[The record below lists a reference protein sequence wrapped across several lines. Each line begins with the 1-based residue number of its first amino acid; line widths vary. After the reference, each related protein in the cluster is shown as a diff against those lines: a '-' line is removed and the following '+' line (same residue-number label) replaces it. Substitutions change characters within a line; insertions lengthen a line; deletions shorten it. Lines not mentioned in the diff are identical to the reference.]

1 MLTPGWLVSYPSV
14 RGNAGRPSY
23 GCVRTFSSVHT
34 SFCVPR
40 CIRSNS
46 GHMSVHVAVGV
57 KACESALGLSGSA
70 MIPLA
75 IASARSR
82 FRLISSYRGER
93 DEVTMMP
100 FVSRRMSGPN
110 IPCRIVAASCLGSET
125 CFRMRLARLAMAVCW
140 RHLPL
145 ILAQLHAHCPG
156 LVVQMLFAM

>member
-1 MLTPGWLVSYPSV
+1 VSYWAV
-14 RGNAGRPSY
+14 RGNAGRPNV
-23 GCVRTFSSVHT
+23 GGVRTFSSVQT

-46 GHMSVHVAVGV
+46 GHISVHVAVGV

-93 DEVTMMP
+93 DEVTMML
-100 FVSRRMSGPN
+100 FVSRRMLGSN
-110 IPCRIVAASCLGSET
+110 IPCRIVAASCHGSET
-125 CFRMRLARLAMAVCW
+125 CCQMRLVRLAMVVCQ
-140 RHLPL
+140 RRFPL
-145 ILAQLHAHCPG
+145 LFRAQLRAHCLG
-156 LVVQMLFAM
+156 SVVQRLCAV

>member
-1 MLTPGWLVSYPSV
+1 VSYSAV
-14 RGNAGRPSY
+14 RGNAGRPNI
-23 GCVRTFSSVHT
+23 GGVRTFSSVQT

-93 DEVTMMP
+93 NEVTRML
-100 FVSRRMSGPN
+100 FVSRRMLGWDV
-110 IPCRIVAASCLGSET
+110 PCRIVAASCLDSET
-125 CFRMRLARLAMAVCW
+125 CRRMRLAHHAMVVCS
-140 RHLPL
+140 RRSPL
-145 ILAQLHAHCPG
+145 MPHAQLRAHSPG
-156 LVVQMLFAM
+156 LVVQRVCAV

>member
-1 MLTPGWLVSYPSV
+1 VSYSAV
-14 RGNAGRPSY
+14 RGNAGRPIV
-23 GCVRTFSSVHT
+23 GGVRTFSSVQT

-93 DEVTMMP
+93 DEVTRML
-100 FVSRRMSGPN
+100 FVSRRMLGWDV
-110 IPCRIVAASCLGSET
+110 PCRIVAASCLESET
-125 CFRMRLARLAMAVCW
+125 CRRMRLARLAMDVC
-140 RHLPL
+140 RHHLPL
-145 ILAQLHAHCPG
+145 MLLAQLQAHSPG
-156 LVVQMLFAM
+156 SVVQRVCAV